1 MVNVIYE
8 FIVGEI
14 LSQEDLELLASLT
27 IKMLCLPEFFIPNS
41 PTVLRNP
48 PTSPL
53 GINNLLSL
61 SIHIW

>member
-14 LSQEDLELLASLT
+14 HSQEDLELLASLT
-27 IKMLCLPEFFIPNS
+27 IKMPCLPEFFIPNS

-48 PTSPL
+48 SPRAYQ
-53 GINNLLSL
+53 
-61 SIHIW
+61 